1 MPPKLP
7 KLPGL
12 PEPPRF
18 SEPLEDIPRVEKM
31 ADEALKTLEAHDPLE
46 VIEKGLKK
54 GQERLDSLADVVLR
68 PVGRRRKK
76 G

>member
-12 PEPPRF
+12 PEIP
-18 SEPLEDIPRVEKM
+18 EPLEDITNLEQRAE
-31 ADEALKTLEAHDPLE
+31 EALKTLEAHDPLE
-46 VIEKGLKK
+46 AIEKGLKK

-68 PVGRRRKK
+68 PVGKRRKK

>member
-12 PEPPRF
+12 PEPP
-18 SEPLEDIPRVEKM
+18 EPLEDISNLEQQ
-31 ADEALKTLEAHDPLE
+31 ADEALKGLEAHDPLE
-46 VIEKGLKK
+46 AIEKGLSKA
-54 GQERLDSLADVVLR
+54 QQRLDSLADVVLR
-68 PVGRRRKK
+68 PVGKRRKK

>member
-7 KLPGL
+7 KFPGL
-12 PEPPRF
+12 PEPPHF
-18 SEPLEDIPRVEKM
+18 PEPLEDIPRVEKT

-46 VIEKGLKK
+46 VIEKGLSKA
-54 GQERLDSLADVVLR
+54 QERLDSLADVVLR

>member
-7 KLPGL
+7 KFPGL

-18 SEPLEDIPRVEKM
+18 PEPLEDIPNLEKQ
-31 ADEALKTLEAHDPLE
+31 ADEALQTLEAHDPLE
-46 VIEKGLKK
+46 VIEKGLEKA
-54 GQERLDSLADVVLR
+54 QERLDSLADVVLR
-68 PVGRRRKK
+68 PAGRRRKK

>member
-12 PEPPRF
+12 PELPSP
-18 SEPLEDIPRVEKM
+18 SLEEITRLEKE
-31 ADEALKTLEAHDPLE
+31 ADAALKTLEAHDPLE
-46 VIEKGLKK
+46 VIEKGLGKA
-54 GQERLDSLADVVLR
+54 QERLDSLADVVLR
-68 PVGRRRKK
+68 PAGRRRKK

>member
-7 KLPGL
+7 KFPGL
-12 PEPPRF
+12 PEPPHF
-18 SEPLEDIPRVEKM
+18 PEPLEDIPNLEKK
-31 ADEALKTLEAHDPLE
+31 ADEALKTLETHDPLE
-46 VIEKGLKK
+46 VIEKGLSKA
-54 GQERLDSLADVVLR
+54 QERLDSLADVVLR

>member
-7 KLPGL
+7 KFPGL

-18 SEPLEDIPRVEKM
+18 PEPLEDIPNLEGK
-31 ADEALKTLEAHDPLE
+31 ADQALQTLETHDPLE